1 MDVATAAAAAA
12 NAISNASLTSEEKAR
27 YDAARKELIQALQK
41 KRLVDRQLAQ
51 LEVQIYNFEGSY
63 LSETAQHSG
72 GNIIQ
77 GFDGYLKTQSVGRRR
92 HEPTDADRVFSN
104 SSLSYQKSLDLLAEG
119 ADDLDA
125 FGPAF
130 ALLNPNSTLSS
141 NSRGPTPGLTS
152 IVLPPPTSSTTPIS
166 QQRSHDGSSSGH
178 QHQPLTAAQQKKMR
192 DKEYQRRKRA
202 SAAREKERNA
212 MVAAAAAAQAQAQA
226 QAAAQAAGRGTS
238 MEGIEEG
245 GEGNSVSAVSTARGR
260 MSKKPRQAD
269 DD

>member
-119 ADDLDA
+119 ADDSDA
-125 FGPAF
+125 FGPPF

-152 IVLPPPTSSTTPIS
+152 IVLPPPTSTTPVS
-166 QQRSHDGSSSGH
+166 QQKSHDGSSSGH

-212 MVAAAAAAQAQAQA
+212 MIAAAAAAQAQAQA
-226 QAAAQAAGRGTS
+226 QAAAQAAGGGTS